1 MILRAIYRKTQRIR
15 PFRPFSDFTAR
26 LTSATGWQNPGMV
39 WRTRQQPPIVTGSS
53 WLPPAVIA
61 ESLADREARLKR
73 EEADR
78 QAMEEIYARQWEA
91 DMLDIK
97 REAKMK
103 ARPRRQSENPPAER
117 SYSKGSYARRST
129 ETAVSPTR
137 ERFEHERSTARI
149 VGKACGAWLIQRG
162 HRLDEFSWQRAQE
175 AWKTATGYHTADD
188 SKPVTGT
195 LRGSNGHASDDG
207 TTPIKESL
215 T

>member
-1 MILRAIYRKTQRIR
+1 MAWKTR
-15 PFRPFSDFTAR
+15 P
-26 LTSATGWQNPGMV
+26 
-39 WRTRQQPPIVTGSS
+39 QPPITTGTT
-53 WLPPAVIA
+53 WLPSKVTP
-61 ESLADREARLKR
+61 ESLADRAARLER

-78 QAMEEIYARQWEA
+78 QAMAEIHARQWA
-91 DMLDIK
+91 QDMEDIK

-103 ARPRRQSENPPAER
+103 ARPRRQSENPPER
-117 SYSKGSYARRST
+117 SHFKGSYARRST
-129 ETAVSPTR
+129 EPAVSPTR

-195 LRGSNGHASDDG
+195 LRGSNGHAIDDG
-207 TTPIKESL
+207 TTPLKESL